1 MKKLLIMGIALL
13 TVNGMSQDKFHAI
26 NLENMDT
33 GIRPQDDFYN
43 FVNGNWMKTAKI
55 PADRSRWGSF
65 DELRENTDQTTL
77 AILKGLLGKNFQ
89 KGSDEQKIA
98 DLYES
103 YIDFDA
109 RNKVGLAPIQPYLDK
124 IDKIKNLKELQD
136 YLTEVT
142 PLGFNSLYGFYVRSH
157 MKNSAENTIY
167 LGGMNLGMGRN
178 YYQKENQ
185 ENRDKLEL
193 YSNYIDK
200 IYRFTGEKTRD
211 LKGPKILDF
220 ERQIAS
226 NMWTVEEQR
235 DSRKRYNPYAVNDLS
250 QLSKNVDFKKF
261 LGDLNVKTDSVIIS
275 EINLYK
281 NMDKLIN
288 MENLPV
294 IKEYLKFHLIDGAS
308 GYLTKELDEL
318 SFEFY
323 SKQLRG
329 QLEQRSLDK
338 RGLEFVN
345 GSAGELLGKI
355 YVKDNFPPEAK
366 ASAVEM
372 VDYLFKS
379 FKVHINNLEWMSP
392 ETKVKAL
399 EKLSKFTVKIGYP
412 DKWRDYS
419 NLEIYSHNEDQALF
433 KNVMNLKLWRYNYN
447 FDKIGKPVDRSEWG
461 MNPQTV
467 NAYFNSSNNEIVFP
481 AAILQYPFY
490 DYRADAAVNFGGMG
504 AVIGHEIS
512 HSFDDSGA
520 LYDGDGNLKNWWTKE
535 DEEKFKAAGQALADQ
550 YSKYEPVKGSFV
562 NGKFTLGE
570 NIGDLGGV
578 SVAFDALKMYLKDH
592 GNPGLIDGFTPEQRF
607 YISWGT
613 IWRTKATDEAL
624 KNQVNT
630 DPHSPGYYR
639 AFGPIIN
646 VDGFFEAFDIKPGD
660 KMYKAPEDRIR
671 IW

>member
-1 MKKLLIMGIALL
+1 MKKLLIMAISLMA
-13 TVNGMSQDKFHAI
+13 VNGMSQDKFHAI
-26 NLENMDT
+26 NLEYMDT
-33 GIRPQDDFYN
+33 GVRPQDDFYQ
-43 FVNGNWMKTAKI
+43 FVNGNWMKTTEI
-55 PADRSRWGSF
+55 PSDKARWGSF
-65 DELRENTDQTTL
+65 DELRENTDDNTL
-77 AILKGLLGKNFQ
+77 AILKGLLGKNFT

-109 RNKVGLAPIQPYLDK
+109 RNKVGIAPILPYLEK
-124 IDKIKNLKELQD
+124 IDKIKSLNDLQN

-142 PLGFNSLYGFYVRSH
+142 PLGLNSLYGFYVYSH
-157 MKNSAENTIY
+157 MKNSAENAVY
-167 LGGMNLGMGRN
+167 LSDADLGMGRN
-178 YYQKENQ
+178 YYQKDSEDNQ
-185 ENRDKLEL
+185 TKLKM
-193 YSNYIDK
+193 YSEYIDK
-200 IYRFTGEKTRD
+200 IYRFTNEKSRD
-211 LKGPKILDF
+211 LKGPKILAF
-220 ERQIAS
+220 EKEIAA
-226 NMWTVEEQR
+226 NLFQVEELR
-235 DSRKRYNPYAVNDLS
+235 DDRLQFNPYAVKDLG
-250 QLSKNVDFKKF
+250 QLSKNVNFERYLKD
-261 LGDLNVKTDSVIIS
+261 LGVKTDSVIIG
-275 EINLYK
+275 EINYFK
-281 NMDKLIN
+281 NIDKIIN
-288 MENLPV
+288 EQNLPV
-294 IKEYLKFHLIDGAS
+294 IKQYLKFHLIDGAS
-308 GYLTKELDEL
+308 GMLTKELDDL
-318 SFEFY
+318 NFEFY
-323 SKQLRG
+323 GKQMRG
-329 QLEQRSLDK
+329 QMEQRALDK

-345 GSAGELLGKI
+345 RSAGELLGKI
-355 YVKDNFPPEAK
+355 YVKDNFPPQAK
-366 ASAVEM
+366 ESAVEM

-379 FKVHINNLEWMSP
+379 FKVHISNLEWMSAD
-392 ETKVKAL
+392 TKVKAL

-419 NLEIYSHNEDQALF
+419 NLTIVSHKEPNALYTNYTSLRKWGYSYMFN
-433 KNVMNLKLWRYNYN
+433 
-447 FDKIGKPVDRSEWG
+447 KIGKPVDRSEWG

-467 NAYFNSSNNEIVFP
+467 NAYFNPSNNEIVFP

-520 LYDGDGNLKNWWTKE
+520 LYDGDGNLKNWWTDE
-535 DEEKFKAAGQALADQ
+535 DSEKFEAVGQALADQ

-592 GNPGLIDGFTPEQRF
+592 GNPGLIDRFTPEQRF
-607 YISWGT
+607 FISWAT

-630 DPHSPGYYR
+630 DPHSPGYFR

-646 VDGFFEAFDIKPGD
+646 VDGFFDAFDIKPGD
-660 KMYKAPEDRIR
+660 KMYKAPKDRIK